1 MRNLRIN
8 DDHYSS
14 SSYSYGVMDPQKPA
28 AKPEVVTKVEMDDIL
43 LGRGALAIGNQGN
56 VAFRNLI
63 RTRKVEYMSTNRRRK
78 KDIIANEVRAEI
90 ARRNGRFIRKV
101 MEDDEA
107 FEALG
112 LQKGAEG
119 N

>member
-1 MRNLRIN
+1 
-8 DDHYSS
+8 
-14 SSYSYGVMDPQKPA
+14 MDPPKASA

-43 LGRGALAIGNQGN
+43 LGRGALAIGNEGN
-56 VAFRNLI
+56 VRFRNLI
-63 RTRKVEYMSTNRRRK
+63 RNRKVEYMSTNRRMK

-90 ARRNGRFIRKV
+90 ARRNGRFIRRV
-101 MEDDEA
+101 SEDDEE